1 MGDRADVL
9 RLVAELCEE
18 LSHRGRSSL
27 TIVSGAL
34 GDLAAGHQLAAEEVQ
49 DALFGAERLRITF
62 DVLREVGQRINS
74 ESLREDLLR
83 LIASVKR

>member
-27 TIVSGAL
+27 TVVSGAL
-34 GDLAAGHQLAAEEVQ
+34 GDLAAGHSLAAEEVR
-49 DALFGAERLRITF
+49 DALSGSERLRLTF

-74 ESLREDLLR
+74 DTLPEDLLR
-83 LIASVKR
+83 LIASVKQ